1 MQILTS
7 DGINF
12 ACPRAFTADIATT
25 SENQ

>member
-12 ACPRAFTADIATT
+12 ACPRAFTVHIVTT